1 MEQITYLLLLL
12 LILELKYMLTN
23 INWKR
28 VWSRSFD
35 HLMGDTDHDE
45 PTVPILSQREA
56 NISLIIRSSWILLHV
71 ITCVIVIASNIHH
84 W

>member
-1 MEQITYLLLLL
+1 M
-12 LILELKYMLTN
+12 LKN
-23 INWKR
+23 INWIR

-35 HLMGDTDHDE
+35 HLVGETDHDE

-56 NISLIIRSSWILLHV
+56 NISLAIRTCWILLHV
-71 ITCVIVIASNIHH
+71 ITCVIVIAANIHH